1 MSLPPRGRRPRPGVG
16 APDRS
21 LIQATEIPEKTK
33 KKTAAPFSYQPIA
46 AKREIKR
53 PDSLRGQVEEL
64 LKKGAKIAEVETL
77 VAASDKRR
85 KGKKPTAS
93 VERRARRV
101 VKKMHT
107 SHGYGVAESKS
118 GVIKIFTKK

>member
-1 MSLPPRGRRPRPGVG
+1 MAQKSK
-16 APDRS
+16 
-21 LIQATEIPEKTK
+21 KTTK
-33 KKTAAPFSYQPIA
+33 TTAAPFAYEPKK

-53 PDSLRGQVEEL
+53 PDSLRGQAEAL
-64 LKKGAKIAEVETL
+64 LKRGAQIGEVEKL

-85 KGKKPTAS
+85 KGPKPTAS

-107 SHGYGVAESKS
+107 SHGYGVTESKT
-118 GVIKIFTKK
+118 GVIKIFT

>member
-1 MSLPPRGRRPRPGVG
+1 M
-16 APDRS
+16 A
-21 LIQATEIPEKTK
+21 QKTTK
-33 KKTAAPFSYQPIA
+33 QTAQPFSYEPKK

-53 PDSLRGQVEEL
+53 PDSLRGQAEAL
-64 LKKGAKIAEVETL
+64 LLMGAKIAEVEKL
-77 VAASDKRR
+77 VAASDIRR
-85 KGKKPTAS
+85 KGAKPPAS
-93 VERRARRV
+93 VARRARRV